1 MKHKFLLNLALGLLI
16 LYQPVAAK
24 PASRVVIGAG
34 NAGGGYFLLGAAICE
49 QVNLGSASHNV
60 RCAVEPSKG
69 TVANLQALRD
79 GHINLALAQSDW
91 QHHAYAGTAAKFS
104 GASKVPELRALLS
117 LTASPLVLLSRA
129 DGAISGVNDLPG
141 KRLDI
146 GKPGTG
152 RRAAADDL
160 IAALG
165 WDLGKFKLAS
175 ELDEEAAIA
184 ALCGG
189 QIDVLALAGAIPD
202 RGIAAA
208 LKACPMAPV
217 PVSGPAAAR
226 LIADKPYYSAVR
238 IPAGTYPGLKGDLDS
253 VGVRVI
259 LAASSKLPEPDA
271 YAIVKSVA
279 GNLDALRKLH
289 PSLSGLNRK
298 DLAKA
303 SISVP
308 LHDGAARYYRE
319 TGKQ

>member
-1 MKHKFLLNLALGLLI
+1 MRHKFLLNLILGLLI
-16 LYQPVAAK
+16 LCQPLAAK
-24 PASRVVIGAG
+24 PAARVIIGAG
-34 NAGGGYFLLGAAICE
+34 NAGGGYFLIGSAICE
-49 QVNLGSASHNV
+49 LVNQGMASHNV

-69 TVANLQALRD
+69 PVANLQALRD

-91 QHHAYAGTAAKFS
+91 QHHAFAGTAAKFS
-104 GASKVPELRALLS
+104 GENKLPQLRSLLS

-129 DGAISGVNDLPG
+129 GSGVTGVKDLEG

-152 RRAAADDL
+152 RRVAADDL

-189 QIDVLALAGAIPD
+189 QIDVLALAGAAPD

-208 LKACPMAPV
+208 LKTCPVQPV
-217 PVSGPAAAR
+217 PVTGPVVSR

-238 IPAGTYPGLKGDLDS
+238 IPAGAYPGLKGELDS
-253 VGVRVI
+253 VGLRVI
-259 LAASSKLPEPDA
+259 LTASSKLPEPDA
-271 YAIVKSVA
+271 YAIVKAVA

-289 PSLSGLNRK
+289 PSLNGINRK
-298 DLAKA
+298 DLGRA

-319 TGKQ
+319 TSKQ